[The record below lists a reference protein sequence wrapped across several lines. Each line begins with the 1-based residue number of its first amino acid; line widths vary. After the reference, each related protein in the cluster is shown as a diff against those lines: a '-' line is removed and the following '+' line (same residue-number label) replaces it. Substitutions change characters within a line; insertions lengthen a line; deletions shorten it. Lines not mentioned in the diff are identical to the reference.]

1 MFLYPPTTFQ
11 SVFPLADQRLPET
24 FVCVLRGSC
33 GGNRRTPL
41 TGESE
46 RVLPQPGHS
55 TDVTPEEG
63 YEQHRS
69 DRADVSTAHL
79 DTPDES
85 SDLASRLYPSQAM
98 KLLWLE
104 VQHPA
109 ACLQIDRHR
118 VLMLPDQPRAVDLT
132 EASGPTQPEIG
143 LLPSVHGSAYPVEA
157 VSEGHVIAHRDGQVV
172 NFIADRTL
180 ERREYLFPTFPECI
194 RPHVAQRGHD
204 VKRHDLLRVERHD
217 ALDVLVTN

>member
-79 DTPDES
+79 AYPDPS
-85 SDLASRLYPSQAM
+85 SDLASRLYPSQDVVLSYQAVAATGQEMAM
-98 KLLWLE
+98 
-104 VQHPA
+104 A
-109 ACLQIDRHR
+109 
-118 VLMLPDQPRAVDLT
+118 
-132 EASGPTQPEIG
+132 
-143 LLPSVHGSAYPVEA
+143 
-157 VSEGHVIAHRDGQVV
+157 
-172 NFIADRTL
+172 
-180 ERREYLFPTFPECI
+180 
-194 RPHVAQRGHD
+194 
-204 VKRHDLLRVERHD
+204 
-217 ALDVLVTN
+217 